1 MTLTF
6 NFILSFG
13 FWSWLVWIMFIL
25 AYLFL
30 ILGSND
36 LKKHNF
42 VSTKLLFI
50 TGILLLIWYVLGQFI
65 PTISLVS
72 PTTAER
78 IIFYIYTLFLTSG
91 TIYLILNTILG
102 IGFIKLGSNNRDRRG
117 TLMLVGGILYLI
129 MTIINLTVTIIFLNA
144 MFFWTSLPPW
154 FGYFFLYLDW
164 TLYIG
169 IIAAVIL
176 IFISIIFTKR
186 ALFIIFGA
194 LFLAVYS
201 IQFLIFIGIL

>member
-1 MTLTF
+1 MTNYLYILKSLNIKISNILVIEMTLTF

-13 FWSWLVWIMFIL
+13 FWTWLAWTMFILILL

-78 IIFYIYTLFLTSG
+78 IIFFIYTLFLTSG
-91 TIYLILNTILG
+91 TIYLILNMILG

-117 TLMLVGGILYLI
+117 TLILVGG
-129 MTIINLTVTIIFLNA
+129 TTF
-144 MFFWTSLPPW
+144 S
-154 FGYFFLYLDW
+154 
-164 TLYIG
+164 
-169 IIAAVIL
+169 
-176 IFISIIFTKR
+176 
-186 ALFIIFGA
+186 
-194 LFLAVYS
+194 
-201 IQFLIFIGIL
+201 